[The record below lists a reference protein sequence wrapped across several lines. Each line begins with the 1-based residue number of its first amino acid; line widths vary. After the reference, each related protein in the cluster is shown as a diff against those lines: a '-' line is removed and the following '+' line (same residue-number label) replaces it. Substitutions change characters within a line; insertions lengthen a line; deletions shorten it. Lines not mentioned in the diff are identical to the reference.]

1 MASGCVF
8 IAIGLSSF
16 LFFSNPC
23 RWTRQRGT
31 VSEWC
36 RAKHRIFV
44 LAPQSQGVDF
54 ELRVV
59 LEKAHTA
66 LAQCRCAACVLSYC
80 ITQIH
85 TVLMM
90 FRTPF

>member
-31 VSEWC
+31 VSVWYEI
-36 RAKHRIFV
+36 RDSAGQNIESFV
-44 LAPQSQGVDF
+44 LAPQSQGVDL

-59 LEKAHTA
+59 LKKAHTA
-66 LAQCRCAACVLSYC
+66 LAQCRCAACALLSQP
-80 ITQIH
+80 TQ
-85 TVLMM
+85 
-90 FRTPF
+90 FSQSS